1 MKDIIHNFIERCKN
15 DIPGFMAVAITDIE
29 SGMPYESVSV
39 VEGFDPNLAGA
50 LNLEVVKAKLAVK
63 KALNIEDQL
72 IKDIII
78 TLTREIHIIDISDSA
93 TYFVYLAVD
102 LSEANLGLTRTL
114 LRKIREDLVALDE
127 LTY

>member
-1 MKDIIHNFIERCKN
+1 MKEIIDNFIQKCKN
-15 DIPGFMAVAITDIE
+15 NIPGFKAVVITDIE
-29 SGMPYESVSV
+29 SGIPYESVSIA
-39 VEGFDPNLAGA
+39 EDFDPNLAGA

-102 LSEANLGLTRTL
+102 IDKANLGLTRTL
-114 LRKIREDLVALDE
+114 LRKIREDLVPLDE
-127 LTY
+127 LM